1 MRMCPGDYLSRRAG
15 SRSIAISASRI
26 AITANNSAP
35 PSPPIGAKRHESEE
49 HQHSAIAFK
58 AACFEKFDLGKP
70 GADAKR
76 SATQRA
82 QHQTQQD
89 KQRDFHGRDSLTR

>member
-1 MRMCPGDYLSRRAG
+1 MRMRPGDYLSRRAG

-26 AITANNSAP
+26 AITANNSA
-35 PSPPIGAKRHESEE
+35 KRHESEK
-49 HQHSAIAFK
+49 HQHSAIAFE
-58 AACFEKFDLGKP
+58 AACFEKFDPGKP